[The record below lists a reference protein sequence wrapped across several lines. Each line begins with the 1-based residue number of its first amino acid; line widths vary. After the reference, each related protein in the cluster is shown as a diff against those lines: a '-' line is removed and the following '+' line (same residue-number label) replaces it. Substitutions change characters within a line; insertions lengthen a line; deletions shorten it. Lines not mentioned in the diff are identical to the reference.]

1 MLRNEEIRGLWVEI
15 QDCHD
20 CSIVLLFCFFVQS
33 DWIPSFTFG
42 PFHHTNYA
50 VYTLGT
56 RIVNHV
62 DVTERVWGV
71 SLRGWE
77 IGHFVL
83 TNRGDHRIT
92 EREADTRKT
101 EGRSSSSSEHWEQTG
116 PQTWQ
121 KVCWEPLWKSSLGVV
136 FWMGLGV
143 LVLFLGFYRGGIL
156 QQKKKKKSS
165 LWPPPPSSPPHC
177 LGGIGCQ
184 PPFVYL
190 PSPAFPLAAQFLLF
204 TAFCMKVAICEDYP
218 AWGQHRVRKKKRN
231 SKEDTVAWVLIL
243 TQGTSEDMGSVSN
256 QEFPGGVTKNK
267 MKLTF
272 RFFLFIKLSCEGV
285 SIWLQGSIY
294 LFF

>member
-1 MLRNEEIRGLWVEI
+1 MRNW
-15 QDCHD
+15 
-20 CSIVLLFCFFVQS
+20 
-33 DWIPSFTFG
+33 SFRIDQQRWPPHYRERSG
-42 PFHHTNYA
+42 HTEDRRTQQQQQW
-50 VYTLGT
+50 TLGANWPSNMAEGMLGAFVEVISGSGFLDGAGCPC
-56 RIVNHV
+56 IVF
-62 DVTERVWGV
+62 RFLQG
-71 SLRGWE
+71 
-77 IGHFVL
+77 
-83 TNRGDHRIT
+83 GD
-92 EREADTRKT
+92 
-101 EGRSSSSSEHWEQTG
+101 SSA
-116 PQTWQ
+116 
-121 KVCWEPLWKSSLGVV
+121 
-136 FWMGLGV
+136 
-143 LVLFLGFYRGGIL
+143 
-156 QQKKKKKSS
+156 KKKKKSS